1 MAELERI
8 RLLSFAGL
16 AMATRPLVATQV
28 VAPFKLNHHTEELV
42 INLVAGIQPQEDYLL
57 GSLNLFGAQLR
68 FTLKESTTAAE
79 SLDKPSYALIDLKTA
94 EAVVGLKLER
104 SQLM

>member
-42 INLVAGIQPQEDYLL
+42 INLVAVIQP
-57 GSLNLFGAQLR
+57 
-68 FTLKESTTAAE
+68 
-79 SLDKPSYALIDLKTA
+79 
-94 EAVVGLKLER
+94 
-104 SQLM
+104 